1 MSDPEPFNPMNLR
14 LYVILRSDPILG
26 FEVLHCGG
34 NDGHSSSLMPLALD
48 GRARCARQVFRL
60 AVRVVE
66 VLDEGRERDHYSEAR
81 ELMERLDKKAVE
93 ELARKVAMHGP
104 FDIGVDYSSLADVLL
119 HLERTKDSAG
129 AAWKL
134 YDWLTAVILKAP
146 AFFGARRAECEA
158 LIGERRMAER
168 VKERASASVPL
179 APPLAEPAREEGVG
193 GGGVINGPEE
203 ATLAADNP
211 RRETTG

>member
-14 LYVILRSDPILG
+14 LYVILRSAPILG

-34 NDGHSSSLMPLALD
+34 NDLHSSSLMPLALD
-48 GRARCARQVFRL
+48 GRARCARQVFRV
-60 AVRVVE
+60 AVRVAE
-66 VLDEGRERDHYSEAR
+66 VLEEGRERDHYSEAR

-104 FDIGVDYSSLADVLL
+104 FDVGVDYSGLADVLL
-119 HLERTKDSAG
+119 HLERTKDTVG

-134 YDWLTAVILKAP
+134 HMWLGDEMLKAP
-146 AFFGARRAECEA
+146 AFFGARKAECEA

-168 VKERASASVPL
+168 
-179 APPLAEPAREEGVG
+179 AREMTGPGAGIRAFRGFAED
-193 GGGVINGPEE
+193 VIPKGPMAPDAEIGKRQ
-203 ATLAADNP
+203 ADQP
-211 RRETTG
+211 SPEDGKR